1 MTFSDKS
8 RYDGIF
14 HKVTHKGVESTMNY
28 TKRFQ
33 NVQDLSVSVG
43 NSYSEGQL
51 MHILLDKF
59 HQGGKYSARI
69 SSHQA
74 ELGRE
79 KTFTDQKSLSITSQQ
94 TGYLNLDRSS
104 GSGRN
109 NERANIFHTKFNF
122 CGGTNH
128 YAEKCFKKI
137 RKDKE
142 KPSAAVDSY
151 KQVTERAP

>member
-1 MTFSDKS
+1 
-8 RYDGIF
+8 
-14 HKVTHKGVESTMNY
+14 
-28 TKRFQ
+28 
-33 NVQDLSVSVG
+33 
-43 NSYSEGQL
+43 
-51 MHILLDKF
+51 MHIFLDNF
-59 HQGGKYSARI
+59 RQGGKYTAYI
-69 SSHQA
+69 ASHQA

-151 KQVTERAP
+151 KQVTERAPCKCFRCVSVYHLIDKCLKPSKDNQKQGKTVRFNERVDRSRQK